1 MAKITGEAL
10 AGIRLMICMAK
21 ADGVLRT
28 EERYQLE
35 DALAGVDLPDGLTI
49 GTLLEEQNDPGKL
62 ATEITAAEA
71 RDSVY
76 ASVFAMAYADREMAP
91 SEAKIISMLRKT
103 WTIHQDEEKDLARA
117 LDAVHD
123 ATEHLGASAQ
133 ERLPEKEREP
143 RFQRLLLRCSLL
155 TGLTGAIPVPLV
167 PSLLIV
173 PLQVKMVYDI
183 ARLHG
188 QRADKHTVQLM
199 FETLGVGAGC
209 QLAILELARLIP
221 GIGSVIGAAGS
232 FASTYG
238 LGKVADVYYKNDGK
252 TPIEALKPLYL
263 EERKKGKA
271 EFEKHKEVL
280 AEAHDHHED
289 EIRQLAFELQQG
301 KISTKEYE
309 EKMDKL

>member
-1 MAKITGEAL
+1 MAVISREAL

-21 ADGVLRT
+21 ADGVLRS

-35 DALAGVDLPDGLTI
+35 DALAGVDLPEKLTI
-49 GTLLEEQNDPGKL
+49 ATLLDEQNDAEKL
-62 ATEITAAEA
+62 AAEITTAEA

-91 SEAKIISMLRKT
+91 SEAKIISMLRKA

-117 LDAVHD
+117 LDAVHE
-123 ATEHLGASAQ
+123 ATEHIGASAQ
-133 ERLPEKEREP
+133 QQLPEKEREA
-143 RFQRLLLRCSLL
+143 RFQRVLLRYALL

-183 ARLHG
+183 AGLHG

-199 FETLGVGAGC
+199 FETLGVGTGC
-209 QLAILELARLIP
+209 QIAIFELAKLVP
-221 GIGSVIGAAGS
+221 GIGSVIGATGS
-232 FASTYG
+232 FASTFA
-238 LGKVADVYYKNDGK
+238 LGKVCDVYYKSEGK
-252 TPIEALKPLYL
+252 TTIESLKPMYR
-263 EERKKGKA
+263 EERQKGKA
-271 EFEKHKEVL
+271 EFQKHKEAL
-280 AEAHDHHED
+280 AEAHEHHED

-309 EKMDKL
+309 ERMDKL